1 MEHGTREHLQYINNI
16 YSYSISVWMV
26 DIDIN
31 LRGIVVKVHAMYT
44 PIVNV
49 NTYLLTML
57 IPNTYIRHSEER
69 SDVGISSLGVHYVR

>member
-1 MEHGTREHLQYINNI
+1 
-16 YSYSISVWMV
+16 MV

-31 LRGIVVKVHAMYT
+31 LRGIVVEVHAMYV
-44 PIVNV
+44 PIVDV
-49 NTYLLTML
+49 NMHLLVIL

>member
-1 MEHGTREHLQYINNI
+1 
-16 YSYSISVWMV
+16 MV

-31 LRGIVVKVHAMYT
+31 LRGIVVEVHAMYA
-44 PIVNV
+44 PIVEV
-49 NTYLLTML
+49 NMHLLVIL

>member
-1 MEHGTREHLQYINNI
+1 MEHGTREHLQYIKNI
-16 YSYSISVWMV
+16 YSISIWIV

-31 LRGIVVKVHAMYT
+31 LRGIVVEVHAIYV
-44 PIVNV
+44 PIVEV
-49 NTYLLTML
+49 NMHLLVIL